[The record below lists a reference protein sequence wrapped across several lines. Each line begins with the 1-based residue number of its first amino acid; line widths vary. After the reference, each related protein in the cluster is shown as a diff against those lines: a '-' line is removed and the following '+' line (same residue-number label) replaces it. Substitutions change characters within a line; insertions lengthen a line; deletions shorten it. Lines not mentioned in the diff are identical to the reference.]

1 MSKKKRKMSEEELQ
15 NKKEMLAFHLRLVSI
30 PFEELSKRLRS
41 RAVAFGLLKDS
52 YSILDRYDYLLDVEV
67 PEVPEDLE
75 RIEYRTVVVSSGE
88 NKREVD
94 RYDLLSL
101 VTMHSEEELMEYF
114 GYKTKESLK
123 DMLEKA
129 DDLLYI
135 Y

>member
-1 MSKKKRKMSEEELQ
+1 MSEEELQ

-52 YSILDRYDYLLDVEV
+52 YGILDRYDYLLDVEV

-75 RIEYRTVVVSSGE
+75 RVEYRTVVINSGE
-88 NKREVD
+88 KKTEVD

-101 VTMHSEEELMEYF
+101 VTMYSEEELMELF
-114 GYKTKESLK
+114 GFKTKEALK
-123 DMLEKA
+123 CSLEKA